1 MKVEKIIR
9 SISVVLL
16 LAVSMPAITQ
26 AQLLKKLKDKVNQA
40 VDKKTDKA
48 VDNTVNKADK
58 TVDDGVNK
66 AIGKDGNPT
75 TPSNTDNKPAA
86 SPTTSGSKAAS
97 SPTISTYKNYDFVP
111 GDKIIFEDHFDTDE
125 EGEFPTH
132 WKLMTGQGN
141 VNTFND
147 KKTLL
152 LTGYYSRIIPAIK
165 TPAYL
170 TDSFTVEFDNYSIDD
185 FGPQIWFYK
194 TVDDAKSDDA
204 VQVKIVFN
212 ERNGFWTLNVR
223 TRDRKGDQ
231 QVKYPES
238 IGYNNYRNKWHHI
251 AIAYKDKR
259 LKIYVDEYRV
269 LSIPEIDLNSTALAV
284 VGDGT
289 PKDPVMISNF
299 KLAQGAGIKTQE
311 TKFTDTKIVTHGI
324 NFDINKADIKP
335 ESMGTINAIVGILKT
350 NPELKFE
357 IQGHTDNS
365 GNAANN
371 LSLSQKRA
379 DEVKKQMVALGIDES
394 RLTTKGFG
402 DTKPISD
409 NGTLEGKANNRRVE
423 FIKL

>member
-1 MKVEKIIR
+1 MKLVKIIR
-9 SISVVLL
+9 HISAIAL
-16 LAVSMPAITQ
+16 LAIIMPAVSH
-26 AQLLKKLKDKVNQA
+26 AQLLKKLKDKVNQT
-40 VDKKTDKA
+40 VDRKTDKA

-58 TVDDGVNK
+58 TVEDGVSK
-66 AIGKDGNPT
+66 AIGTTAPNNTDGNP
-75 TPSNTDNKPAA
+75 AA
-86 SPTTSGSKAAS
+86 TNTSGSTATSA
-97 SPTISTYKNYDFVP
+97 PTISTYKNYDFVP

-141 VNTFND
+141 VNTFNG
-147 KKTLL
+147 KKILL
-152 LTGYYSRIIPAIK
+152 LTGFYSRIIPAIK

-194 TVDDAKSDDA
+194 KVDDARSDDA
-204 VQVKIVFN
+204 VPVKIVFN
-212 ERNGFWTLNVR
+212 ERNGFFTLNIR
-223 TRDRKGDQ
+223 TRDHQGEQ
-231 QVKYPES
+231 QVKYPEA
-238 IGYNNYRNKWHHI
+238 IGYANYRNKWHHI

-269 LSIPEIDLNSTALAV
+269 LSIPEIDLNSSALAV

-289 PKDPVMISNF
+289 PKDPVMITNF
-299 KLAQGAGIKTQE
+299 KLAQGAGIKTQQ

-335 ESMGTINAIVGILKT
+335 ESMGTINAIVAILKN

-379 DEVKKQMVALGIDES
+379 DAVKQQMTSLGIDAS
-394 RLTTKGFG
+394 RLTSKGFG
-402 DTKPISD
+402 DTKSISD

-423 FIKL
+423 FVKL